1 MKLAEYE
8 IVIKSVCNFQRK
20 VITAL
25 DLPKIWCELK
35 DQSYRLAV
43 KKYSFLQNLQL
54 ANQANLDNT
63 NINLLIW
70 ADTYWEFVTGQIQWD
85 KSCSS
90 VSEKSIFG
98 YLVSGSLMNDSSFKQ
113 VSPTHVMKIV
123 CNQDNFLNEKTD
135 LFWDL
140 DVSLWQIY

>member
-1 MKLAEYE
+1 M
-8 IVIKSVCNFQRK
+8 
-20 VITAL
+20 
-25 DLPKIWCELK
+25 
-35 DQSYRLAV
+35 
-43 KKYSFLQNLQL
+43 
-54 ANQANLDNT
+54 
-63 NINLLIW
+63 LIG

-98 YLVSGSLMNDSSFKQ
+98 YLVSSSLMNDSSFKQ
-113 VSPTHVMKIV
+113 VSPTHVMKIT